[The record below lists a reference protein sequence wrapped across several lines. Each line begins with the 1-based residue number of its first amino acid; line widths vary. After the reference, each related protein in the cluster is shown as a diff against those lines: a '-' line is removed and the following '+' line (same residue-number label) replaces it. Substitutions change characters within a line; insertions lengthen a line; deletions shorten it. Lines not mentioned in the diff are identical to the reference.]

1 MTLMER
7 MRGFTKVILYF
18 LVLAF
23 VGTIIFDWG
32 MDVTGL
38 KRNPKVIGKV
48 NGEEISV
55 DTFWQAYQRQIDIY
69 QQQTGNPPSDAQ
81 LEYIRNQVWESLIRD
96 VLVRQELEKRDI
108 KAYDSEIRYYIFEQP
123 ADMFKTIPAFTNEQG
138 QFDPARFQA
147 ALRDRQ
153 VGLDV
158 ENILRFNLPF
168 QKFQDEFETTVYVTD
183 SEIMDEYLKRNERVT
198 VEYLFI
204 SPDRF
209 NNAEITVSEDEIK
222 KRYQE
227 KKDTFKEPEK
237 RKIEYV
243 IFPTQAT
250 AQDSAFIE
258 EEALDVLER
267 ARNGEDFAEL
277 AKTYSA
283 DNTAENGGDLN
294 YFKRGAM
301 VKPFEDA
308 AFSAKVGEVV
318 GPVHTQFGIHIIK
331 VTDRKKENGEE
342 MVRASHILFKYE
354 PSATT
359 ISSAREGAYEL
370 SEIAKQDG
378 WEEALEVLKLE
389 AQTSPFFTEGSGFIP
404 GLGIARTA
412 SRFVFTNPVGSI
424 SDPIE
429 TDQGFVALKIIDKQ
443 DEHIKPL
450 EEVRGTLEVEL
461 KREKR
466 FELAGDFARKI
477 KAELDKGASFEAV
490 AATDSL
496 DYQKPEPFTRNS
508 FINIVGKDP
517 NFIGAAFALKVG
529 EISEPVKGYRGYYII
544 KALDRS
550 KFDETD
556 FQNKKELIRQDVL
569 DKRSRQAFNSWYT
582 KIKEKADI
590 EDNRAV
596 FNL

>member
-1 MTLMER
+1 MALMER

-55 DTFWQAYQRQIDIY
+55 DTFWQAYQRQIDAY
-69 QQQTGNPPSDAQ
+69 QQQTGNPPTDSQ
-81 LEYIRNQVWESLIRD
+81 LEYIRNQVWDGLIRD
-96 VLVRQELEKRDI
+96 VLVRQEMEKRDI
-108 KAYDSEIRYYIFEQP
+108 KAYDNEIRYYIFEQP
-123 ADMFKTIPAFTNEQG
+123 AEVFKTIPAFTNEQG
-138 QFDPARFQA
+138 QFDLARFQT

-158 ENILRFNLPF
+158 ENILRYNLPF
-168 QKFQDEFETTVYVTD
+168 QKFQDEFETTVFVTD

-209 NNAEITVSEDEIK
+209 NNAEITISEDELK
-222 KRYQE
+222 QRYNE
-227 KKDTFKEPEK
+227 KKDIFKEPEK

-267 ARNGEDFAEL
+267 AKNGEDFAEL

-283 DNTAENGGDLN
+283 DNSAENGGDLN
-294 YFKRGAM
+294 FFKRGAM

-318 GPVHTQFGIHIIK
+318 GPVYTQFGIHIIK
-331 VTDRKKENGEE
+331 VTDRKRENGEE

-354 PSATT
+354 ASSST
-359 ISSAREGAYEL
+359 ISDARAGAYEL
-370 SEIAKQDG
+370 SELAKQEG
-378 WEEALEVLKLE
+378 WEQAIEELKLE
-389 AQTSPFFTEGSGFIP
+389 AQTSPFFSEGSGFIP
-404 GLGIARTA
+404 GLGISRSA
-412 SRFVFTNPVGSI
+412 SRFAFTNPVGSI

-429 TDQGFVALKIIDKQ
+429 TDQGFIAMKIVERQK
-443 DEHIKPL
+443 EHIKPL
-450 EEVRGTLEVEL
+450 DEVRGTLEVEL

-466 FELAGDFARKI
+466 FDLAGDFAKKI
-477 KAELDKGASFEAV
+477 KAEIDKGASFEAI
-490 AATDSL
+490 ASTDSL

-508 FINIVGKDP
+508 FINLVAKDP
-517 NFIGAAFALKVG
+517 AFIGTSFSLKPG
-529 EISEPVKGYRGYYII
+529 EVSDPVKGIRGYYII
-544 KALDRS
+544 KCLDRS

-556 FQNKKELIRQDVL
+556 FQNKKELIRRDVM
-569 DKRSRQAFNSWYT
+569 DKRTRQAFSEWYA
-582 KIKEKADI
+582 KVKEQAEI
-590 EDNRAV
+590 EDNRAI